1 MRLVKTNRVSEPRQT
16 LEPGCHSTC
25 PLARML
31 SSLPAKAPHAS
42 RGARSLLSRKVGSF
56 VARADTRRLDVI
68 GVHQK
73 VGGLFWKLLQNQED
87 PPKTFDS
94 KPARSS
100 AK

>member
-1 MRLVKTNRVSEPRQT
+1 LLAGVPDFVVAQPVRQY
-16 LEPGCHSTC
+16 LD
-25 PLARML
+25 
-31 SSLPAKAPHAS
+31 
-42 RGARSLLSRKVGSF
+42 

-94 KPARSS
+94 KPAP
-100 AK
+100 AA